1 MKRINDNYT
10 ITIPFASKLQLNKSI
25 MPPISSKP
33 LSQAVKAFNRASI
46 AERSKLAELER
57 QAIVD
62 RFPILSWPEMPIE
75 RYALGQ
81 AKSDETFCRWMEFK
95 SMNVAGMRGGSSM
108 KHLLFK
114 RKNKPGWYFDRTH
127 RTVDNAWAAIRSGF
141 VKAFESASKGNWDE
155 IDQIDAIY
163 AAPALR
169 SKAMYV
175 YFPDELLPVC
185 STSHIKYFLARIGN
199 KTDIDAKG
207 VVGLNRVLRMQLAL
221 VPEFKGWST
230 WEMMA
235 FLYAWSDPRESR
247 RIVKIAPGEQ
257 AKYWDDCRKNGYV
270 CVGWDSIGDLSE
282 YESRE
287 QLRDAMIAKF
297 DYTQAKATTK
307 SKELWTLREL
317 EPGDIIVANKGISE
331 VLAIGEVLDGGYLY
345 RDEREEFKHT
355 VAVRWETKFATKIP
369 EQKGWAFVTVGKI
382 PLTVFDNIVSGKK
395 EQLHPVVE
403 PIFLEIERALKDRK
417 QVILYGPPGTGKS
430 FHSRRMALWWI
441 LRDSGVAEEEL
452 SRILDDDKEFLKNE
466 NLLSR
471 TRMSNRVWVVIA
483 NPQIWS
489 WEQLQKE
496 RTIFFKH
503 GKLQRNFPHLQ
514 VGDLVIGYESGSTKR
529 INALARVSKDFKE
542 STDKAKAFELEF
554 VCNITDGLTYHELE
568 NDQVLCKS
576 EPIRFRNQGTLFA
589 LTERESEH
597 IISLLTERDPSI
609 EKHLDW
615 DEYEVGQL
623 TRVTFHPSYNYED
636 FIEGFRPLA
645 TNDGA
650 GLQLRLED
658 GIFKKVCRQAQLNPN
673 QKYVVLIDE
682 INRAN
687 IAKVFGELITLIE
700 NDKRGISV
708 TLAQSKES
716 FQVPDNVYIIG
727 TMNTAD
733 KSIRL
738 LDAAFRRRFGFIE
751 LMPEPDLLAGS
762 PVDRVALDDLLIEL
776 NRRISSRFDR
786 EKQIGHSFFMVG
798 TKPLNDI
805 DLLAQRFR
813 LEVLPILQDYFFDDW
828 AGLAEVLG
836 TNIVDVD
843 NYRIKPEVINDPIA
857 LQEALSLIA
866 GSNSEADES

>member
-1 MKRINDNYT
+1 M
-10 ITIPFASKLQLNKSI
+10 
-25 MPPISSKP
+25 
-33 LSQAVKAFNRASI
+33 
-46 AERSKLAELER
+46 
-57 QAIVD
+57 
-62 RFPILSWPEMPIE
+62 
-75 RYALGQ
+75 
-81 AKSDETFCRWMEFK
+81 
-95 SMNVAGMRGGSSM
+95 
-108 KHLLFK
+108 
-114 RKNKPGWYFDRTH
+114 
-127 RTVDNAWAAIRSGF
+127 
-141 VKAFESASKGNWDE
+141 
-155 IDQIDAIY
+155 
-163 AAPALR
+163 
-169 SKAMYV
+169 
-175 YFPDELLPVC
+175 
-185 STSHIKYFLARIGN
+185 
-199 KTDIDAKG
+199 
-207 VVGLNRVLRMQLAL
+207 
-221 VPEFKGWST
+221 
-230 WEMMA
+230 
-235 FLYAWSDPRESR
+235 
-247 RIVKIAPGEQ
+247 
-257 AKYWDDCRKNGYV
+257 
-270 CVGWDSIGDLSE
+270 
-282 YESRE
+282 
-287 QLRDAMIAKF
+287 
-297 DYTQAKATTK
+297 
-307 SKELWTLREL
+307 
-317 EPGDIIVANKGISE
+317 
-331 VLAIGEVLDGGYLY
+331 
-345 RDEREEFKHT
+345 
-355 VAVRWETKFATKIP
+355 
-369 EQKGWAFVTVGKI
+369 
-382 PLTVFDNIVSGKK
+382 
-395 EQLHPVVE
+395 
-403 PIFLEIERALKDRK
+403 
-417 QVILYGPPGTGKS
+417 
-430 FHSRRMALWWI
+430 
-441 LRDSGVAEEEL
+441 
-452 SRILDDDKEFLKNE
+452 
-466 NLLSR
+466 
-471 TRMSNRVWVVIA
+471 
-483 NPQIWS
+483 
-489 WEQLQKE
+489 
-496 RTIFFKH
+496 
-503 GKLQRNFPHLQ
+503 
-514 VGDLVIGYESGSTKR
+514 
-529 INALARVSKDFKE
+529 SKDFKE

-636 FIEGFRPLA
+636 FIEGFRPVA

-658 GIFKKVCRQAQLNPN
+658 GIFKKVCRQAQLNPD

-776 NRRISSRFDR
+776 NRRIASRFDR

-866 GSNSEADES
+866 SSNSEADES